1 MVNNKNLQNSKV
13 SLSQNLTHTNMFR
26 HIQYSSWLAFW
37 PQTKI
42 KALAFSSR
50 SSRPIE
56 MQNQKS
62 PKAIK
67 WHVMVSLCRASQ
79 IEANREV
86 PLLFAFSSMQICHS
100 QEFPPWTGSCLPKWM
115 LKTNYQIKQSSGMSR
130 VLPKRPSYLI
140 PQPLGS
146 LPICVQF
153 CSATLAKAVPRSSS
167 LQYRSIGDWSLRF

>member
-1 MVNNKNLQNSKV
+1 
-13 SLSQNLTHTNMFR
+13 MFR
-26 HIQYSSWLAFW
+26 HIQYSDWLAFW

-67 WHVMVSLCRASQ
+67 WHVIVSLCCASQ
-79 IEANREV
+79 IEANLEV
-86 PLLFAFSSMQICHS
+86 PLLFAFSSMQIFHTPGIS
-100 QEFPPWTGSCLPKWM
+100 TMDRVLSSKMDVE
-115 LKTNYQIKQSSGMSR
+115 NYQIKQSSGMSR

-140 PQPLGS
+140 PQLGS
-146 LPICVQF
+146 LPVCVQF

-167 LQYRSIGDWSLRF
+167 LQYRRLVASVFTSGIHWVKPEKGNAGPGK

>member
-86 PLLFAFSSMQICHS
+86 PLLFAFSSMQICHTPGIS
-100 QEFPPWTGSCLPKWM
+100 TM
-115 LKTNYQIKQSSGMSR
+115 DR
-130 VLPKRPSYLI
+130 VL
-140 PQPLGS
+140 
-146 LPICVQF
+146 
-153 CSATLAKAVPRSSS
+153 SSKM
-167 LQYRSIGDWSLRF
+167 DVEN